1 MKSFKHFIYNID
13 FIGQIPQLRVLN
25 NNRYHSLFSIIVS
38 IGLILF
44 AIGFSI
50 SSIIQYK
57 NQDPS
62 ICYYNTIDK
71 NKKEFLISDSLLMV
85 QLIRHNNIIND
96 LHISTLYFDDKNVI
110 NFGIE
115 ACELGKNINFKYKE
129 LYQNIVNR
137 FGGNPKDYYCINFN
151 KTNIYLSQEFNHN
164 ENFDNYLS
172 ILITFNKSYIN
183 IDNNDNNYL
192 FSLNIITEDDYINH
206 KDGNGIIPSY
216 HYEYIFVK
224 NENYY
229 IQSNYEFNYLD
240 YETDNGYFFENIEK
254 NNGLSFSQ
262 ITNKE
267 GKLNDDNEGGIIE
280 IHLTLNSLY
289 YDYFKRS
296 YKKLQSL
303 LADITSVI
311 NLLLLRLINSLLIQ
325 SNEFFKKEGN
335 KFNLLLLYYRLI
347 LIIFF

>member
-1 MKSFKHFIYNID
+1 MKSFKQFIYNID

-25 NNRYHSLFSIIVS
+25 NNRYHPLFSIIVS

-62 ICYYNTIDK
+62 ICYYKTIDK
-71 NKKEFLISDSLLMV
+71 NKKDFLISDSLLMV

-129 LYQNIVNR
+129 FYQSILNR
-137 FGGNPKDYYCINFN
+137 FGGDPKDYYCINFN
-151 KTNIYLSQEFNHN
+151 KTNIYLSQDFNHN
-164 ENFDNYLS
+164 ENFDSYLS

-254 NNGLSFSQ
+254 NNCLSFSH

-267 GKLNDDNEGGIIE
+267 GKLNDDNGGGIIE

-296 YKKLQSL
+296 YKKLQSI

-325 SNEFFKKEGN
+325 SDEFFKKEGN